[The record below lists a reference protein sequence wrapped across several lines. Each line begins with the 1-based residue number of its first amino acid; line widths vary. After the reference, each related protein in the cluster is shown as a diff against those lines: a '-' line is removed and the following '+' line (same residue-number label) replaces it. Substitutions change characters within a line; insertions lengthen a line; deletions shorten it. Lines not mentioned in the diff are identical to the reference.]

1 MRLVFLCLL
10 YVFVSCKKEK
20 NSPVVAMPF
29 SFIGS
34 WDYSQK
40 IYRFA
45 DAPFTQLSN
54 GLGCNGE
61 TNFTFRTDEFEITI
75 AEGISCGEKFFYVL
89 AYDLVKQNDSTHV
102 LTSDRLIRT
111 NYNPTG
117 EPDFSDIPLIDS
129 EVELII
135 RSENEFITHLNLPD
149 EPLFEGRTYESSY
162 IRYQRIQN

>member
-1 MRLVFLCLL
+1 MRLVSVCLL
-10 YVFVSCKKEK
+10 FVFVSCKKEK
-20 NSPVVAMPF
+20 NPPAVEMPF

-45 DAPFTQLSN
+45 DAPLLQLSN

-61 TNFTFRTDEFEITI
+61 TNFTFRTDEFDITI
-75 AEGISCGEKFFYVL
+75 AEGISCKEKFFYVL